1 MNKPQSKPNR
11 LQVNVDDNTLEKI
24 NNYRFN
30 NRINS
35 QSTAIDTLIQVSLQI
50 IDKDK
55 SKKFKDNKGQKEIG
69 TLPQFL
75 LTQSG
80 TLLIQGLNPTNL
92 DTYLDTLVLQ

>member
-1 MNKPQSKPNR
+1 MIKPQSKPNR

-35 QSTAIDTLIQVSLQI
+35 QSTAIDTLIQVSLKI

-55 SKKFKDNKGQKEIG
+55 SKKSKDTKG
-69 TLPQFL
+69 
-75 LTQSG
+75 
-80 TLLIQGLNPTNL
+80 
-92 DTYLDTLVLQ
+92 

>member
-11 LQVNVDDNTLEKI
+11 LQVNVDDKTLEKI

-50 IDKDK
+50 IEKDK
-55 SKKFKDNKGQKEIG
+55 SKKSKNTKG
-69 TLPQFL
+69 
-75 LTQSG
+75 
-80 TLLIQGLNPTNL
+80 
-92 DTYLDTLVLQ
+92 